1 MTHQDI
7 QDKFTTFK
15 TELNS
20 QIETY
25 VKENAKFKI
34 GDLVSTI
41 GIFSDNFTY
50 VITQVGYSN
59 RGIEYYGLRVKKDGD
74 VTFFAMHSNVGV
86 LESGLENATLMVSKQ
101 ISDLDK
107 KKTIKRPLTFIDPT
121 TFRNDTTIRI
131 KLSI

>member
-25 VKENAKFKI
+25 VSEKAKFKI
-34 GDLVSTI
+34 GDLVELS
-41 GIFSDNFTY
+41 FDNFVY
-50 VITQVGYSN
+50 VITQVGYSY
-59 RGIEYYGLRVKKDGD
+59 RGIEYWGTRVKKTGEL
-74 VTFFAMHSNVGV
+74 TYISMWSSIGV
-86 LESGLENATLMVSKQ
+86 LENCLSNATLMVSKQ

-107 KKTIKRPLTFIDPT
+107 KKTVKRPLTFIDPT
-121 TFRNDTTIRI
+121 TFSNNPKIRI
-131 KLSI
+131 KLEL

>member
-15 TELNS
+15 TELKS

-34 GDLVSTI
+34 GDLVS
-41 GIFSDNFTY
+41 SYDNFTY

-101 ISDLDK
+101 ISDLGK
-107 KKTIKRPLTFIDPT
+107 KKTVKRPVSFIDPT
-121 TFRNDTTIRI
+121 TFRNDTEIRI